1 MSGVKARRMQSPDAQ
16 LAVLRSVSVSL
27 SRPLLVELRRCR
39 DPTLRRQWA
48 ARSLAGTPDSCAAEK
63 AKLAQRSRYNLDL
76 KKLHFLSCVY
86 DEGAQVE

>member
-1 MSGVKARRMQSPDAQ
+1 MSGAKSRRMQSPDAQ
-16 LAVLRSVSVSL
+16 LAVLRSVS
-27 SRPLLVELRRCR
+27 RPLLVELRQCR
-39 DPTLRRQWA
+39 DLTLRRQWA